1 MYARRTI
8 LKGAA
13 ALPLAAIL
21 ADPIL
26 SAAMA
31 AETADVTIATP
42 SGRNVTAALAII
54 TFFSIIVA
62 GTKAHGFVKHWKNQ
76 RLVFESGGKRHSTA
90 GSRAWILV
98 R

>member
-26 SAAMA
+26 RAAVA
-31 AETADVTIATP
+31 AELADVTIATT
-42 SGRNVTAALAII
+42 SGRNITASLALPDARPADAVLLI
-54 TFFSIIVA
+54 
-62 GTKAHGFVKHWKNQ
+62 HEW
-76 RLVFESGGKRHSTA
+76 
-90 GSRAWILV
+90 
-98 R
+98 

>member
-31 AETADVTIATP
+31 AETNEVTIATP
-42 SGRNVTAALAII
+42 SGRNVTASLALPDAKR
-54 TFFSIIVA
+54 A
-62 GTKAHGFVKHWKNQ
+62 GAVLLIHEWWG
-76 RLVFESGGKRHSTA
+76 
-90 GSRAWILV
+90 
-98 R
+98 